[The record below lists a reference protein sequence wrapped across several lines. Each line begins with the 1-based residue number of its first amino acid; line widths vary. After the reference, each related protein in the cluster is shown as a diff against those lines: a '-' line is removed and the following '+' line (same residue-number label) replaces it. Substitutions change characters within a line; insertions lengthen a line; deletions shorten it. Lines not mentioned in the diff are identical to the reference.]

1 MALIAAALLGVI
13 QGLTEFLPVSSS
25 GHLILARAVSG
36 WDPGRFGL
44 AFDVACHAGT
54 LLSVA
59 WFFRAEV
66 VSLTV
71 AAPGALLGRQGTW
84 ERLGRLIVAGTVP
97 VGIVGIA
104 LSDLVSGPLRAP
116 EVVVVAMAVGAV
128 GLSAAEWWGSARR
141 DAASLGYGEAVLIGV
156 AQAAALVP
164 GVSRSGATMT
174 VAMLLGLTRESAA
187 RFVFLLGLP
196 AITAAAVKEVIEV
209 VQAPAEGPVPFAVL
223 STGMV
228 VSALVGYLTVKYFL
242 RYLVGHTLHGFAVY
256 RILLSAAALLWLGRG

>member
-1 MALIAAALLGVI
+1 
-13 QGLTEFLPVSSS
+13 
-25 GHLILARAVSG
+25 
-36 WDPGRFGL
+36 
-44 AFDVACHAGT
+44 
-54 LLSVA
+54 
-59 WFFRAEV
+59 
-66 VSLTV
+66 
-71 AAPGALLGRQGTW
+71 
-84 ERLGRLIVAGTVP
+84 
-97 VGIVGIA
+97 
-104 LSDLVSGPLRAP
+104 
-116 EVVVVAMAVGAV
+116 MAVGAV

-196 AITAAAVKEVIEV
+196 AITAAALKEVLEV
-209 VQAPAEGPVPFAVL
+209 VQAPADGPVPVGVL
-223 STGMV
+223 WTGMV

-256 RILLSAAALLWLGRG
+256 RLLLSAAALLWLGRS